1 MQQAVTSLTLIVAA
15 SVGRLVDTVTALLFV
30 SGQHHD
36 LNLRAAFLHMAADAG
51 ISLAVVLGGLLMLW
65 QELPWV
71 DPVLFLPVASF
82 IIFSSWSLL
91 RDSLNYALDAV
102 PRNI

>member
-1 MQQAVTSLTLIVAA
+1 MTSIC
-15 SVGRLVDTVTALLFV
+15 GLL
-30 SGQHHD
+30 
-36 LNLRAAFLHMAADAG
+36 LAADAG
-51 ISLAVVLGGLLMLW
+51 ILLAVVLGGLLMLW
-65 QELPWV
+65 QELLWV
-71 DPVLFLPVASF
+71 DPVLCLLVASF

>member
-1 MQQAVTSLTLIVAA
+1 MRGSE
-15 SVGRLVDTVTALLFV
+15 
-30 SGQHHD
+30 
-36 LNLRAAFLHMAADAG
+36 
-51 ISLAVVLGGLLMLW
+51 LAVVLGGLLMLW

-71 DPVLFLPVASF
+71 DPVLFLLVASF